1 MSHPAYRFY
10 NTVSDSHFYTVDAAE
25 RDSVIANLPTFKY
38 EGPAFGTVDAGTPG
52 SVDVFRFYNDT
63 NKTHFFTAD
72 AGERDTVINTLPN
85 YHYEGVAY
93 HAAAA
98 PADGLQ
104 PLFRFYNVD
113 AQTHFYTADAAERD
127 NVAATLPNFRYE
139 GVAFY
144 EPKADA
150 PTPVVPVP
158 APVTVYPV
166 PVPQEAG
173 VLVDQDLNVFHL
185 SVTDGLPHTIIGQPD
200 GVNFITGGSGN
211 DTIIG
216 GGGYNSITGGR
227 GSDTMTGGPGRNDYH
242 IERGDGG
249 DVITNYHHGD
259 HLIFHGMHPTD
270 VYSIFTGTSEGA
282 PLVFS
287 YFNMQPGEGTIRF
300 AGLSGVHD
308 GGWVHDSFIF

>member
-72 AGERDTVINTLPN
+72 PGERDTVINTLPN

-127 NVAATLPNFRYE
+127 SVAATLPNFRYE

-150 PTPVVPVP
+150 PTPAVPVP
-158 APVTVYPV
+158 APAPV
-166 PVPQEAG
+166 PVQGPLVVQEEAG
-173 VLVDQDLNVFHL
+173 VQVDQDLNVWHL
-185 SVTDGLPHTIIGQPD
+185 VVTDGRAHTIVGQP
-200 GVNFITGGSGN
+200 GGFNYIVGGPGD

-216 GGGYNSITGGR
+216 GDGFNSITGGR
-227 GSDTMTGGPGRNDYH
+227 GSDTMTGGPGRNVYNFQSDDYAD
-242 IERGDGG
+242 R
-249 DVITNYHHGD
+249 ITNYHHGD
-259 HLIFHGMHPTD
+259 SLKFGVGVPADTVNIRAEYGGLGVQYGRSMTHGYVHLD
-270 VYSIFTGTSEGA
+270 
-282 PLVFS
+282 
-287 YFNMQPGEGTIRF
+287 
-300 AGLSGVHD
+300 GLTQGD
-308 GGWVHDSFIF
+308 AGWVHDSFIF